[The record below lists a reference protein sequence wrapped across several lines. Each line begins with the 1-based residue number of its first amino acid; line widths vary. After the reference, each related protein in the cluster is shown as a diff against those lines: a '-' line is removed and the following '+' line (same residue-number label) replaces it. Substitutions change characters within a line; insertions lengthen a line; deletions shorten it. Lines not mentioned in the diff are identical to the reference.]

1 MRDESEDVI
10 WKIITT
16 EGRGELGERIY
27 ELLVFSH
34 DPSLYLVRVRVRG
47 SLWRVTGKNG
57 INLVSLSP
65 TAAENA
71 LDGLHVS
78 QAVLQHQSSYDKML
92 R

>member
-1 MRDESEDVI
+1 
-10 WKIITT
+10 
-16 EGRGELGERIY
+16 LGERIY

-78 QAVLQHQSSYDKML
+78 QAVLQHQSSYDEML
-92 R
+92 RQGMRGEANIRQIAISF